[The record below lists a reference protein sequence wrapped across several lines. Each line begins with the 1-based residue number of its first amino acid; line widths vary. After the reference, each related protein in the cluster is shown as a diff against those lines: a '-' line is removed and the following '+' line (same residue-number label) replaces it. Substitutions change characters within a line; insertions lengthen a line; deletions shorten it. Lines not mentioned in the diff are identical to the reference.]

1 MKRLLNNAIS
11 TGLTCFSLLKLKIF
25 EVKTSTPLE
34 VTVKCDTKNRIMKLW
49 DKGISIDKKIEK
61 FTVGN
66 DRELDMFLVEYD
78 IKASKAHAKM
88 LGKVGILT
96 DEEVTSL
103 VKELEKLQQQLQ
115 KGNFHIEEDF
125 EDVHSKI
132 EYELTQSLG
141 DTGKKIHTAR
151 SRNDQVLVAIQLYFK
166 DNLQEISGK
175 TKSLIEILL
184 GLAEKHQEK
193 LLPGYTHL
201 QVAMPSSFGLW
212 FSAYAEILV
221 DDLYL
226 LEAGLKIVDQNPLG
240 SAAGYG
246 SSFPIDREFTTKEL
260 GFSEMKYNVV
270 AAQMSRGKCERTVTS
285 NIASIANTL
294 SRFAMDIC
302 LYMSQNFNFI
312 SFPDELTTG
321 SSIMPHK
328 KNPDVFELIRGKCN
342 KLQAIANE
350 MILIT
355 NNLPSGYHRDFQLIK
370 ENSIYAVENIKEI
383 LDIFIHSIEQIR
395 VKDIDLND
403 DKYRYLFTVDSIN
416 DLVMQGKS
424 FRDAYKEIGEQVQN
438 NTYKPA
444 EIKKHTHLGSKDNL
458 SLENIRKKMS

>member
-1 MKRLLNNAIS
+1 
-11 TGLTCFSLLKLKIF
+11 
-25 EVKTSTPLE
+25 
-34 VTVKCDTKNRIMKLW
+34 MKLW
-49 DKGISIDKKIEK
+49 DKGIRIDKKIEK

-66 DRELDMFLVEYD
+66 DRELDMHLAEYD
-78 IKASKAHAKM
+78 ITASKAHAKM

-96 DEEVTSL
+96 SGEIDDMVQ
-103 VKELEKLQQQLQ
+103 ELEKLQEQLEN
-115 KGNFHIEEDF
+115 GEFVIEEDF

-132 EYELTQSLG
+132 EFELTQSLG

-151 SRNDQVLVAIQLYFK
+151 SRNDQVLVAMQLYFK
-166 DNLQEISGK
+166 KNLQEIYEK
-175 TKSLIEILL
+175 TESLIDVLL
-184 GLAEKHQEK
+184 DLAKEHQEK
-193 LLPGYTHL
+193 VLPGYTHL

-212 FSAYAEILV
+212 FSAYAELLI

-226 LEAGLKIVDQNPLG
+226 LEAGLKVVDQNPLG

-260 GFSEMKYNVV
+260 GFSTMKYNVL
-270 AAQMSRGKCERTVTS
+270 AAQMSRGKSERTVTS
-285 NIASIANTL
+285 NIASLANTL

-302 LYMSQNFNFI
+302 LYMCQNFDFI
-312 SFPDELTTG
+312 TFPDELTTG

-383 LDIFIHSIEQIR
+383 LDVFTHSIALIK
-395 VKDIDLND
+395 VKEVNLEDE
-403 DKYRYLFTVDSIN
+403 KYKYLFTVDSIN

-424 FRDAYKEIGEQVQN
+424 FREAYKEIGGQVQEG
-438 NTYKPA
+438 TYKPVA
-444 EIKKHTHLGSKDNL
+444 SKKHSHTGSKDNL
-458 SLENIRKKMS
+458 GLTEILRKKVAAKRP

>member
-1 MKRLLNNAIS
+1 MN
-11 TGLTCFSLLKLKIF
+11 
-25 EVKTSTPLE
+25 
-34 VTVKCDTKNRIMKLW
+34 MKLW
-49 DKGISIDKKIEK
+49 YKGISIDKQIEK

-66 DRELDMFLVEYD
+66 DRELDMHLAEYD
-78 IKASKAHAKM
+78 IQASKAHARM

-96 DEEVTSL
+96 EQEVEAL
-103 VKELEKLQQQLQ
+103 LAELDILKDQLEKGQFQ
-115 KGNFHIEEDF
+115 IEEDF

-132 EYELTQSLG
+132 EFELTKKLG

-151 SRNDQVLVAIQLYFK
+151 SRNDQVLVAQQLYFK
-166 DNLQEISGK
+166 DNLQQITLK
-175 TKSLIEILL
+175 TKKLIDVLL
-184 GLAEKHQEK
+184 GLADEHKEEV
-193 LLPGYTHL
+193 LPGYTHL

-212 FSAYAEILV
+212 FSAYAELLI

-260 GFSEMKYNVV
+260 GFSTQKFNVV

-285 NIASIANTL
+285 NIASLSNTL

-302 LYMSQNFNFI
+302 LYMSQNFDFI

-328 KNPDVFELIRGKCN
+328 KNPDVFELVRGKCN

-370 ENSIYAVENIKEI
+370 ENSIYAVENMKEI
-383 LDIFIHSIEQIR
+383 LDVFTHSIAQIK
-395 VKDIDLND
+395 VNEIDLRD
-403 DKYRYLFTVDSIN
+403 EKYKYLFTVDSIN
-416 DLVMQGKS
+416 ELVINGKS
-424 FRDAYKEIGEQVQN
+424 FRDAYKIIGEQVQN
-438 NTYKPA
+438 GAYEA
-444 EIKKHTHLGSKDNL
+444 SEGMKHTHSGSKDNL
-458 SLENIRKKMS
+458 SLNMIKNKLQQL